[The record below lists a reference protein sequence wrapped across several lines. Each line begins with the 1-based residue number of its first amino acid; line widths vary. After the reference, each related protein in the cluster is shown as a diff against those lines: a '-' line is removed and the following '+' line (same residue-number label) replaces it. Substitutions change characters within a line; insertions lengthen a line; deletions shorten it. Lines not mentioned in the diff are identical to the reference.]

1 MQFKVFMWLT
11 LVVLWKYLVTCVSV
25 LILLMVMF
33 CFEHL
38 CCQHLLFF
46 FLLYLRLNLCDVT
59 MAVHFIHWEICQYLP
74 FLPNMFISF
83 HYGFQWN
90 SQIYFACID
99 SPNRPRPSSCQDS
112 TITPWQTTL
121 AITPLDEWSA
131 RCRDIYLITHSIHK
145 KQTSMPTA
153 RFELTIPAS

>member
-1 MQFKVFMWLT
+1 MTHPRSFMEVFSDLCICFNFINGNILFWTFMLPTFT
-11 LVVLWKYLVTCVSV
+11 L
-25 LILLMVMF
+25 
-33 CFEHL
+33 
-38 CCQHLLFF
+38 F

-112 TITPWQTTL
+112 TIAPWQTTL

-153 RFELTIPAS
+153 AFELTIPAS